1 MEIAVI
7 GSPDF
12 VVGFRLAGIRRVQ
25 ETTSDDFE
33 STIQATLNKK
43 DIGIVIVSSKD
54 VERLPATLRNKL
66 VDSTTPV
73 VIPVGIEKGEMRDKV
88 RRAIGI
94 DLYRGE

>member
-12 VVGFRLAGIRRVQ
+12 VVGFRLAGIRRVL
-25 ETTSDDFE
+25 ETTPEKFE
-33 STIQATLNKK
+33 SVIQETLNKK

-54 VERLPATLRNKL
+54 VERLPALLRNRL

-94 DLYRGE
+94 DLYRGA

>member
-1 MEIAVI
+1 VI

-12 VVGFRLAGIRRVQ
+12 VVGFRLAGIRHVH
-25 ETTSDDFE
+25 ETSPEDFE
-33 STIQATLNKK
+33 STIQETLKKK

-54 VERLPATLRNKL
+54 VERLPATLRSQL
-66 VDSTTPV
+66 IDSTTPV
-73 VIPVGIEKGEMRDKV
+73 VIPVGIEKGDMRDKV